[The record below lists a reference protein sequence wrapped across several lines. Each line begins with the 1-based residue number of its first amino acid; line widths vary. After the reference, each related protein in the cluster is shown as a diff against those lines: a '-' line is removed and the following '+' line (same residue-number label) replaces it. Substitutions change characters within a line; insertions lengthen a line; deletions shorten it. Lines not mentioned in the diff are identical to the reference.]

1 MLKLQ
6 CGGER
11 RREVLLCL
19 DLRVRGMEHA
29 NLSTLGFECR
39 PDCLRDLRA
48 ALIQSLLQGSGRR
61 CRSVLRFSANLGK
74 ELGLEKNNSVG

>member
-6 CGGER
+6 CGGEP

-29 NLSTLGFECR
+29 SLSTLGFERR
-39 PDCLRDLRA
+39 PDCLRDQAGCPDPKLA
-48 ALIQSLLQGSGRR
+48 AGFRKEVWISL
-61 CRSVLRFSANLGK
+61 
-74 ELGLEKNNSVG
+74 